1 MLKHEHVI
9 TGAPNRTEPMIDE
22 YTDYSYDS
30 FDVEVHLGLFTDLKY
45 IPSRS
50 VKYLNL
56 TTPYVPSW
64 GCDSAS
70 AKSIRIGEKTYS
82 VEVHAPKT
90 TDLLGFIEFKYDKT
104 GYCDGG
110 LKMANFDATLHYH
123 HLAMGETTKARDK
136 GQTRQH
142 GGGMKLSALVFR
154 REGYSFR
161 IESGSFRWNSI
172 FKKGELACQLTRMG
186 NKNLAKLKITTS
198 GQPKTTIAY
207 PWKDVCQSIA
217 AI

>member
-1 MLKHEHVI
+1 
-9 TGAPNRTEPMIDE
+9 MIDE

-30 FDVEVHLGLFTDLKY
+30 FDVESKCQIPQSDNPICALLGLRFSFREIYQNWRD
-45 IPSRS
+45 
-50 VKYLNL
+50 
-56 TTPYVPSW
+56 
-64 GCDSAS
+64 
-70 AKSIRIGEKTYS
+70 GEKTYS